1 MEKME
6 RTEEKG
12 GGRCTDLTILITNT
26 INYM

>member
-12 GGRCTDLTILITNT
+12 GGGCTDLTNLITNA